1 MNSKKI
7 FIAGHKGLV
16 GSAIKRR
23 LELEEDIEIHTES
36 KENLNLLDKEA
47 VLNFF
52 ISKKFDEVYLC
63 AARVGGIHANNTYPV
78 NFILENL
85 SIQNNIIESSHSTN
99 VGKLFLGS
107 SCIYPRDCIQPIKEE
122 YLLSG
127 PLEDTNKPY
136 AIAKIAGLITC
147 ESFNRQFSTDYR
159 SVMPTNLYGIND
171 NFHLENSHVIP
182 ALIKKILTAK
192 KEKSDVVEVWG
203 TGKPKREF
211 LFQMILQMHVFFI

>member
-1 MNSKKI
+1 M
-7 FIAGHKGLV
+7 
-16 GSAIKRR
+16 
-23 LELEEDIEIHTES
+23 
-36 KENLNLLDKEA
+36 
-47 VLNFF
+47 
-52 ISKKFDEVYLC
+52 
-63 AARVGGIHANNTYPV
+63 

-99 VGKLFLGS
+99 VGKLLFLGS

-192 KEKSDVVEVWG
+192 KRK
-203 TGKPKREF
+203 K
-211 LFQMILQMHVFFI
+211 